1 MSKQKEV
8 TKEIFFDEVAKY
20 ISDPQSIAMINKA
33 YDFAQKAHE
42 GQLRKSGEPYF
53 IHVLNVA
60 YILATLTAGPQ
71 TICAGLLHDTME
83 DCGVTFE
90 EIETNF
96 DHDIATLV
104 EAVTKIGSL
113 KFKDEKEY
121 LAANHRK
128 IFIAMAKDVRVIIIK
143 LVDRLHNMRT
153 LMYQP
158 EEKQK
163 KISSETLQVY
173 APIAHRLGLAEIKNE
188 LEDLSFLYLDPQKY
202 HEIAHLLENKKSE
215 RQAIVNQ
222 MIVNLDHLLSD
233 KKIEYRIFG
242 RSKHIYSIYRKMV
255 TKNKRFDE
263 IFDLYAIRIITKNEL
278 NCYEILGY
286 IHNAY
291 KPINGRLKD
300 YIAMPKMNM
309 YQSLH
314 TTVLDGNGNIFEVQI
329 RTEEMDMVAEMGIA
343 AHWAYKEGK
352 YNSAAE
358 QKEIENKLGWFHDM
372 ISMMNESKLAHPT
385 EFMSQIKKDI
395 FEANVYVMTPKG
407 RIIEL
412 QNGSTPLDFAYRVHT
427 EVGHNAVGA
436 IVNGALVPLD
446 TVLKTGDVVQIKTS
460 KQSNG
465 PSEDW
470 LKIVKTTTARNKIRA
485 FLMKKENDMRSEM
498 ITKGEK
504 YYNDEIKRRNL
515 DEKLFLDKSKLET
528 IYSQLNINNYD
539 ELMYAIANKS
549 ISITQIIEKLQKNK
563 NTSMADNESLTKMIQ
578 EKQAKKD
585 KRNKVST
592 SGVIVEGI
600 SAMMVNLAGCCMPVY
615 GDEIVGYISK
625 GQGVKVHRKDCPN
638 IVNEKNRLIKVMWN
652 PQQQETQ
659 YDSWLRLDAQDYN
672 YLINDIVT
680 MLAQYK
686 VSLYGIKSESLPD
699 KVNTYV
705 EIKVKV
711 KDLEQLQ
718 TLMANLKKIEAVN
731 EVTRITK

>member
-1 MSKQKEV
+1 MSRQVTV
-8 TKEIFFDEVAKY
+8 TKELFFEEVSKY
-20 ISDPQSIAMINKA
+20 INDPNSIAMINRA
-33 YDFAQKAHE
+33 YDFAKLKHE

-53 IHVLNVA
+53 VHVLNVG

-83 DCGVTFE
+83 DCGISFE
-90 EIETNF
+90 EIEQLF
-96 DHDIATLV
+96 DHEIATLV

-121 LAANHRK
+121 QAANHRK

-158 EEKQK
+158 VEKQK

-188 LEDLSFLYLDPQKY
+188 LEDLSFMYIDPEKY

-222 MIVNLDHLLSD
+222 MILNIDRILSD

-242 RSKHIYSIYRKMV
+242 RSKHIYSIYRKMT

-263 IFDLYAIRIITKNEL
+263 IFDLYAIRIITKSEL

-314 TTVLDGNGNIFEVQI
+314 TTILDGNGNIFEVQI
-329 RTEEMDMVAEMGIA
+329 RTEEMDMVAEMGVA

-385 EFMSQIKKDI
+385 EFMSQIQREV
-395 FEANVYVMTPKG
+395 FEANVYVLTPKG

-427 EVGHNAVGA
+427 EVGHYAVGA

-446 TVLKTGDVVQIKTS
+446 TPLKTGDVVQIKTS
-460 KQSNG
+460 KQSTG

-470 LKIVKTTTARNKIRA
+470 LKIVKTTTAKNKIRA
-485 FLMKKENDMRSEM
+485 FLMKKENDSRAE
-498 ITKGEK
+498 IVAKG
-504 YYNDEIKRRNL
+504 
-515 DEKLFLDKSKLET
+515 EKLFLDEIKKRNLEDKGFTDKSKLEN
-528 IYSQLNINNYD
+528 IYSQLSVNNYD

-549 ISITQIIEKLQKNK
+549 ISVIQVIEKLQKNK
-563 NTSMADNESLTKMIQ
+563 VTTMQDNDFLTKMIQ
-578 EKQAKKD
+578 ERQAKQEK
-585 KRNKVST
+585 KGKKSA
-592 SGVIVEGI
+592 SGVIVQGI
-600 SAMMVNLAGCCMPVY
+600 SSMMVSLAGCCMPVY
-615 GDEIVGYISK
+615 GDDIVGYISK
-625 GQGVKVHRKDCPN
+625 GQGIKVHRNDCPN
-638 IVNEKNRLIKVMWN
+638 VTNEQHRLIEVKWDG
-652 PQQQETQ
+652 QQETQ
-659 YDSWLRLDAQDYN
+659 YESWIRVDAQDYN

-680 MLAQYK
+680 LLAQYK
-686 VSLYGIKSESLPD
+686 VSLSGIKSESLPD

-711 KDLEQLQ
+711 KDRAQLEV
-718 TLMANLKKIEAVN
+718 LMANLKKLNAVN
-731 EVTRITK
+731 DVRRITK

>member
-1 MSKQKEV
+1 MSKQVTV
-8 TKEIFFDEVAKY
+8 TKEIFFAEVSKY
-20 ISDPQSIAMINKA
+20 ITDPNSIAMINRA
-33 YDFAQKAHE
+33 YDFARIKHE

-53 IHVLNVA
+53 VHVLNVA

-83 DCGVTFE
+83 DCGVSFE
-90 EIETNF
+90 EIEQLF
-96 DHDIATLV
+96 DHEIASLV

-121 LAANHRK
+121 QAANHRK

-158 EEKQK
+158 VEKQK
-163 KISSETLQVY
+163 KIASETLQVY

-188 LEDLSFLYLDPQKY
+188 LEDLSFMYLDSEKY

-222 MIVNLDHLLSD
+222 MILNIDKMLSD
-233 KKIEYRIFG
+233 KRIEYRIFG

-255 TKNKRFDE
+255 TKNKRFEE
-263 IFDLYAIRIITKNEL
+263 IYDLYAIRIITKNEL

-314 TTVLDGNGNIFEVQI
+314 TTILDGNGNIFEVQI
-329 RTEEMDMVAEMGIA
+329 RTEEMNMVAEMGIA

-385 EFMSQIKKDI
+385 EFMSQIKKEV

-427 EVGHNAVGA
+427 EVGHYAVGA

-446 TVLKTGDVVQIKTS
+446 TPLKTGDVVQIKTS
-460 KQSNG
+460 KQSTG

-470 LKIVKTTTARNKIRA
+470 LKIVKTTTAKNKIRS
-485 FLMKKENDMRSEM
+485 FLMKKENDSRAET
-498 ITKGEK
+498 IAKGEK
-504 YYNDEIKRRNL
+504 IFLDELKKRNL
-515 DEKLFLDKSKLET
+515 EDKGYSDKSKLEN
-528 IYSQLNINNYD
+528 IYSQLSVNNYD

-549 ISITQIIEKLQKNK
+549 ITVVQVIEKLQKNK
-563 NTSMADNESLTKMIQ
+563 VTTLQDNDYLTKMIQ
-578 EKQAKKD
+578 DRQAKLDRKGR
-585 KRNKVST
+585 KSA
-592 SGVIVEGI
+592 SGVIVQDI
-600 SAMMVNLAGCCMPVY
+600 SSMMVSLAGCCMPVY
-615 GDEIVGYISK
+615 GDDIVGYISK
-625 GQGVKVHRKDCPN
+625 GQGIKVHRVDCPN
-638 IVNEKNRLIKVMWN
+638 IAGESSRLIKVQWDN
-652 PQQQETQ
+652 QQEFQ
-659 YDSWLRLDAQDYN
+659 YDSWIRVDAQDYN

-680 MLAQYK
+680 LLAQYK
-686 VSLYGIKSESLPD
+686 VNLSGIKSESLPD

-711 KDLEQLQ
+711 KDMQQLQ
-718 TLMANLKKIEAVN
+718 VLMSNLKKLNAVKD
-731 EVTRITK
+731 VRRITK

>member
-1 MSKQKEV
+1 MKRVEV
-8 TKEIFFDEVAKY
+8 TKDVFFKEVKKY
-20 ISDPQSIAMINKA
+20 ISDPVSLDMITRA
-33 YDFAQKAHE
+33 YNFAKEKHE
-42 GQLRKSGEPYF
+42 GQFRKSGEPYF
-53 IHVLNVA
+53 VHVLNVG

-71 TICAGLLHDTME
+71 TICAGLLHDTIE
-83 DCGVTFE
+83 DCGVPFE
-90 EIETNF
+90 EIESLF

-104 EAVTKIGSL
+104 DAVSKIGSL

-121 LAANHRK
+121 QAANHRK

-158 EEKQK
+158 VEKQK
-163 KISSETLQVY
+163 KISQETLQVY

-188 LEDLSFLYLDPQKY
+188 LEDLSFMYLENEKY
-202 HEIAHLLENKKSE
+202 LEIANLLEAKKSE
-215 RQAIVNQ
+215 REAIVEQ
-222 MIVNLDHLLSD
+222 MIINIDHMLAD

-242 RSKHIYSIYRKMV
+242 RSKHIYSIYHKME
-255 TKNKRFDE
+255 TKNKTFDE
-263 IFDLYAIRIITKNEL
+263 IYDLYAIRIITKTEL

-286 IHNAY
+286 IHNSY

-300 YIAMPKMNM
+300 YIAMPKSNM

-314 TTVLDGNGNIFEVQI
+314 TSVLDGNGNIFEVQI
-329 RTEEMDMVAEMGIA
+329 RTEEMNMIAEMGVA

-352 YNSAAE
+352 YNNATE
-358 QKEIENKLGWFHDM
+358 QKEIENKLGWYHDM

-385 EFMSQIKKDI
+385 EFMSQIKKEI

-427 EVGHNAVGA
+427 EVGNNAVGA
-436 IVNGALVPLD
+436 IVNGVLVPLN

-485 FLMKKENDMRSEM
+485 FLLKRENDNKSEQ
-498 ITKGEK
+498 IEKGEK
-504 YYNDEIKRRNL
+504 IYQEEIKKRGL
-515 DEKLFLDKSKLET
+515 DEKYYFDKSRLEN
-528 IYSQLNINNYD
+528 IYSQLSLNSYD
-539 ELMYAIANKS
+539 ELMYALANKS
-549 ISITQIIEKLQKNK
+549 VTIVQIIEKLQKNK
-563 NTSMADNESLTKMIQ
+563 ITSMADNDSLTKMFQ
-578 EKQAKKD
+578 QRTAKKA
-585 KRNKVST
+585 NKKTYTNCQVE
-592 SGVIVEGI
+592 VEGLSNI
-600 SAMMVNLAGCCMPVY
+600 MVNIAGCCMPIY
-615 GDEIVGYISK
+615 GDDIVGYITK
-625 GQGVKVHRKDCPN
+625 GQGVKVHRSDCPN
-638 IVNEKNRLIKVMWN
+638 IANETSRLINVKWLESKV
-652 PQQQETQ
+652 ESQ
-659 YDSWLRLDAQDYN
+659 YECWLRVDATDYP

-686 VSLYGIKSESLPD
+686 VSLSAIKSESLPD
-699 KVNTYV
+699 KVNAFV

-718 TLMANLKKIEAVN
+718 ILITNLKKINAVN
-731 EVTRITK
+731 DVKRIIK

>member
-8 TKEIFFDEVAKY
+8 TKEVFFNEVSKY
-20 ISDPQSIAMINKA
+20 ITDPNSIAMINKA
-33 YDFAQKAHE
+33 YEFAQNAHK

-53 IHVLNVA
+53 VHVLNVG

-90 EIETNF
+90 EIESSF
-96 DHDIATLV
+96 DHDIASLV

-163 KISSETLQVY
+163 KIASETLQVY

-188 LEDLSFLYLDPQKY
+188 LEDLSFLYLDPEKY

-242 RSKHIYSIYRKMV
+242 RSKHIYSIYRKMI
-255 TKNKRFDE
+255 TKNKRFEE
-263 IFDLYAIRIITKNEL
+263 IYDLYAIRIITKNEL

-314 TTVLDGNGNIFEVQI
+314 TTILDGNGNIFEIQI

-352 YNSAAE
+352 YNSVAE

-385 EFMSQIKKDI
+385 EFMSQINKEI

-485 FLMKKENDMRSEM
+485 FLMKKENDTKAEL
-498 ITKGEK
+498 IAKGEK
-504 YYNDEIKRRNL
+504 LYNEEIKKRNL
-515 DEKLFLDKSKLET
+515 DEKIYLDKSKLEN

-539 ELMYAIANKS
+539 EMMYAIANKS
-549 ISITQIIEKLQKNK
+549 ISIAQVIEKLQKNK
-563 NTSMADNESLTKMIQ
+563 TSTMTDNESLTKIIQ
-578 EKQAKKD
+578 EKQAKNEK
-585 KRNKVST
+585 KSKIT
-592 SGVIVEGI
+592 KSGVIVEGV
-600 SAMMVNLAGCCMPVY
+600 SSMMVNLAGCCMPIY
-615 GDEIVGYISK
+615 GDDIVGYISK
-625 GQGVKVHRKDCPN
+625 GQGVKVHRVDCPN
-638 IVNEKNRLIKVMWN
+638 ISNEKNRLIKVSWN
-652 PQQQETQ
+652 PQQQETE
-659 YDSWLRLDAQDYN
+659 YDCWLRLDATDYN

-686 VSLYGIKSESLPD
+686 VSLCGIKSESLPD

-711 KDLEQLQ
+711 KNIEQLQ
-718 TLMANLKKIEAVN
+718 ILMANLKKIDAVN
-731 EVTRITK
+731 DVTRIIK

>member
-1 MSKQKEV
+1 MSRQVTV
-8 TKEIFFDEVAKY
+8 TKELFFEEVSKY
-20 ISDPQSIAMINKA
+20 ITDPNSIAMINRA
-33 YDFAQKAHE
+33 YDFAKIKHE

-53 IHVLNVA
+53 VHVLNVG

-83 DCGVTFE
+83 DCGVSFE
-90 EIETNF
+90 EIEQLF
-96 DHDIATLV
+96 DHEIATLV

-121 LAANHRK
+121 QAANHRK

-188 LEDLSFLYLDPQKY
+188 LEDLSFMYIDPEKY

-222 MIVNLDHLLSD
+222 MILNIDKMLSD

-242 RSKHIYSIYRKMV
+242 RSKHIYSIYRKMT
-255 TKNKRFDE
+255 TKNKRFEE
-263 IFDLYAIRIITKNEL
+263 IYDLYAIRIITKSEL

-314 TTVLDGNGNIFEVQI
+314 TTILDGNGNIFEVQI
-329 RTEEMDMVAEMGIA
+329 RTEEMDMVAEMGVA

-385 EFMSQIKKDI
+385 EFMSQIQREV

-427 EVGHNAVGA
+427 EVGHYAVGA

-446 TVLKTGDVVQIKTS
+446 TPLKTGDVVQIKTS
-460 KQSNG
+460 KQSTG

-470 LKIVKTTTARNKIRA
+470 LKIVKTTTAKNKIRA
-485 FLMKKENDMRSEM
+485 FLTKKENDSRAE
-498 ITKGEK
+498 IVAKGEK
-504 YYNDEIKRRNL
+504 LYLDEIKKRNL
-515 DEKLFLDKSKLET
+515 EDKGFTDKSKLEN
-528 IYSQLNINNYD
+528 IYSQLNVNNYD

-549 ISITQIIEKLQKNK
+549 ISVIQVIEKLQKNK
-563 NTSMADNESLTKMIQ
+563 FTTMQDNDFLTKMIQ
-578 EKQAKKD
+578 DRQAKQEK
-585 KRNKVST
+585 KGKKSA
-592 SGVIVEGI
+592 SGVIVQGI
-600 SAMMVNLAGCCMPVY
+600 SSMMVSLAGCCMPVY
-615 GDEIVGYISK
+615 GDDIVGYISK
-625 GQGVKVHRKDCPN
+625 GQGIKVHRTDCPN
-638 IVNEKNRLIKVMWN
+638 VTNEQHRLIEVKWDE
-652 PQQQETQ
+652 QQETQ
-659 YDSWLRLDAQDYN
+659 YESWIRVDAQDYN

-680 MLAQYK
+680 LLAQYK
-686 VSLYGIKSESLPD
+686 VSLSGIKSESLPD

-711 KDLEQLQ
+711 KDRDQLEV
-718 TLMANLKKIEAVN
+718 LMANLKKLNAVN
-731 EVTRITK
+731 DVRRITK

>member
-1 MSKQKEV
+1 MSRQVTV
-8 TKEIFFDEVAKY
+8 TKELFFEEVSKY
-20 ISDPQSIAMINKA
+20 ITDPNSIAMINRA
-33 YDFAQKAHE
+33 YDFAKIKHE

-53 IHVLNVA
+53 VHVLNVG

-83 DCGVTFE
+83 DCGVSFE
-90 EIETNF
+90 EIEQLF
-96 DHDIATLV
+96 DHEIATLV

-121 LAANHRK
+121 QAANHRK

-173 APIAHRLGLAEIKNE
+173 ATIAHSLGLAEIKNE
-188 LEDLSFLYLDPQKY
+188 LEDLSFMYIDPEKY

-222 MIVNLDHLLSD
+222 MILNIDKMLSD

-242 RSKHIYSIYRKMV
+242 RSKHIYSIYRKMT
-255 TKNKRFDE
+255 TKNKRFEE
-263 IFDLYAIRIITKNEL
+263 IYDLYAIRIITKSEL

-314 TTVLDGNGNIFEVQI
+314 TTILDGNGNIFEVQI
-329 RTEEMDMVAEMGIA
+329 RTEEMDMVAEMGVA

-385 EFMSQIKKDI
+385 EFMSQIQREV

-427 EVGHNAVGA
+427 EVGHYAVGA

-446 TVLKTGDVVQIKTS
+446 TPLKTGDVVQIKTS
-460 KQSNG
+460 KQSTG

-470 LKIVKTTTARNKIRA
+470 LKIVKTTTAKNKIRA
-485 FLMKKENDMRSEM
+485 FLTKKENDSRAE
-498 ITKGEK
+498 IVAKGEK
-504 YYNDEIKRRNL
+504 LYLDEIKKRNL
-515 DEKLFLDKSKLET
+515 EDKGFTDKSKLEN
-528 IYSQLNINNYD
+528 IYSQLSVNNYD

-549 ISITQIIEKLQKNK
+549 ISVIQVIEKLQKNK
-563 NTSMADNESLTKMIQ
+563 FTTMQDNDFLTKMIQ
-578 EKQAKKD
+578 DRQAKQEK
-585 KRNKVST
+585 KGKKSA
-592 SGVIVEGI
+592 SGVIVQGI
-600 SAMMVNLAGCCMPVY
+600 SSMMVSLAGCCMPVY
-615 GDEIVGYISK
+615 GDDIVGYISK
-625 GQGVKVHRKDCPN
+625 GQGIKVHRTDCPN
-638 IVNEKNRLIKVMWN
+638 VTNEQHRLIEVKWDE
-652 PQQQETQ
+652 QQETQ
-659 YDSWLRLDAQDYN
+659 YESWIRVDAQDYN

-680 MLAQYK
+680 LLAQYK
-686 VSLYGIKSESLPD
+686 VSLSGIKSESLPD

-711 KDLEQLQ
+711 KDRDQLEV
-718 TLMANLKKIEAVN
+718 LMANLKKLNAVN
-731 EVTRITK
+731 DVRRITK

>member
-1 MSKQKEV
+1 MKRVEV
-8 TKEIFFDEVAKY
+8 TKDVFFNEVKKY
-20 ISDPQSIAMINKA
+20 ISDPVSLDMITRA
-33 YDFAQKAHE
+33 YNFAQEKHE
-42 GQLRKSGEPYF
+42 GQFRKSGEPYF
-53 IHVLNVA
+53 VHVLNVG

-71 TICAGLLHDTME
+71 TICAGLLHDTIE
-83 DCGVTFE
+83 DCGVPFE
-90 EIETNF
+90 EIESLF

-104 EAVTKIGSL
+104 DAVSKIGSL

-121 LAANHRK
+121 QAANHRK

-158 EEKQK
+158 VEKQK
-163 KISSETLQVY
+163 KISQETLQVY

-188 LEDLSFLYLDPQKY
+188 LEDLSFMYLENEKY
-202 HEIAHLLENKKSE
+202 HEIANLLEAKKSE
-215 RQAIVNQ
+215 REAIVEQ
-222 MIVNLDHLLSD
+222 MIINIDHMLAD

-242 RSKHIYSIYRKMV
+242 RSKHIYSTYHKMESKDQ
-255 TKNKRFDE
+255 TSDE
-263 IFDLYAIRIITKNEL
+263 IYDLYAIRIITKTEL

-286 IHNAY
+286 IHNSY

-300 YIAMPKMNM
+300 YIAMPKSNM

-314 TTVLDGNGNIFEVQI
+314 TSVLDGNGNIFEVQI
-329 RTEEMDMVAEMGIA
+329 RTEEMNMIAEMGVA

-352 YNSAAE
+352 YNNATE
-358 QKEIENKLGWFHDM
+358 QKEIENKLGWYHDM

-385 EFMSQIKKDI
+385 EFMSQIKKEI

-427 EVGHNAVGA
+427 EVGNNAVGA
-436 IVNGALVPLD
+436 IVNGVLVPLN

-485 FLMKKENDMRSEM
+485 FLLKRENDNKSEQ
-498 ITKGEK
+498 IEKGEK
-504 YYNDEIKRRNL
+504 IYQEEIKKRGR
-515 DEKLFLDKSKLET
+515 DEKYYFDKSRLEN
-528 IYSQLNINNYD
+528 IYSQLSLNSYD
-539 ELMYAIANKS
+539 ELMYALANKS
-549 ISITQIIEKLQKNK
+549 VTIIQIIEKLQKNK
-563 NTSMADNESLTKMIQ
+563 ITSMADNDSLTKMFQ
-578 EKQAKKD
+578 QRNAKKT
-585 KRNKVST
+585 NKKTYTNCQVE
-592 SGVIVEGI
+592 VEGLSNI
-600 SAMMVNLAGCCMPVY
+600 MVNIAGCCMPIY
-615 GDEIVGYISK
+615 GDDIVGYMTK
-625 GQGVKVHRKDCPN
+625 GQGVKVHRRDCPN
-638 IVNEKNRLIKVMWN
+638 IANETSRLINVKWLESKV
-652 PQQQETQ
+652 ESQ
-659 YDSWLRLDAQDYN
+659 YECWLRVDATDYP

-686 VSLYGIKSESLPD
+686 VSLSAIKSESLPD
-699 KVNTYV
+699 KVNAFV

-718 TLMANLKKIEAVN
+718 ILITNLKKINAVN
-731 EVTRITK
+731 DVKRIIK

>member
-1 MSKQKEV
+1 MSKQVTV
-8 TKEIFFDEVAKY
+8 TKEIFFAEVSKY
-20 ISDPQSIAMINKA
+20 ITDPNSIAMINRA
-33 YDFAQKAHE
+33 YDFARIKHE

-53 IHVLNVA
+53 VHVLNVA

-83 DCGVTFE
+83 DCGVSFE
-90 EIETNF
+90 EIEQLF
-96 DHDIATLV
+96 DYEIASLV

-121 LAANHRK
+121 QAANHRK

-158 EEKQK
+158 VEKQK
-163 KISSETLQVY
+163 KIASETLQVY

-188 LEDLSFLYLDPQKY
+188 LEDLSFMYLDSEKY

-222 MIVNLDHLLSD
+222 MILNIDKMLSD
-233 KKIEYRIFG
+233 KRIEYRIFG

-255 TKNKRFDE
+255 TKNKRFEE
-263 IFDLYAIRIITKNEL
+263 IYDLYAIRIITKNEL

-314 TTVLDGNGNIFEVQI
+314 TTILDGNGNIFEVQI
-329 RTEEMDMVAEMGIA
+329 RTEEMNMVAEMGIA

-385 EFMSQIKKDI
+385 EFMSQIKKEV

-427 EVGHNAVGA
+427 EVGHYAVGA

-446 TVLKTGDVVQIKTS
+446 TPLKTGDVVQIKTS
-460 KQSNG
+460 KQSTG

-470 LKIVKTTTARNKIRA
+470 LKIVKTTTAKNKIRS
-485 FLMKKENDMRSEM
+485 FLMKKENDSRAET
-498 ITKGEK
+498 IAKGEK
-504 YYNDEIKRRNL
+504 IFLDELKKRNL
-515 DEKLFLDKSKLET
+515 EDKGYSDKSKLEN
-528 IYSQLNINNYD
+528 IYSQLSVNNYD

-549 ISITQIIEKLQKNK
+549 ITVVQVIEKLQKNK
-563 NTSMADNESLTKMIQ
+563 VTTLQDNDYLTKMIQ
-578 EKQAKKD
+578 DRQAKLDRKGR
-585 KRNKVST
+585 KSA
-592 SGVIVEGI
+592 SGVIVQDI
-600 SAMMVNLAGCCMPVY
+600 SSMMVSLAGCCMPVY
-615 GDEIVGYISK
+615 GDDIVGYISK
-625 GQGVKVHRKDCPN
+625 GQGIKVHRVDCPN
-638 IVNEKNRLIKVMWN
+638 IAGESSRLIKVQWDN
-652 PQQQETQ
+652 QQEFQ
-659 YDSWLRLDAQDYN
+659 YDSWIKVDAQDYN

-680 MLAQYK
+680 LLAQYK
-686 VSLYGIKSESLPD
+686 VNLSGIKSESLPD

-711 KDLEQLQ
+711 KDREQLQ
-718 TLMANLKKIEAVN
+718 VLMSNLKKLNAVKD
-731 EVTRITK
+731 VRRITK

>member
-1 MSKQKEV
+1 MKRVEV
-8 TKEIFFDEVAKY
+8 TKDVFFKEVKKY
-20 ISDPQSIAMINKA
+20 ISDPVSLDMITRA
-33 YDFAQKAHE
+33 YNFAKEKHE
-42 GQLRKSGEPYF
+42 GQFRKSGEPYF
-53 IHVLNVA
+53 VHVLNVV

-71 TICAGLLHDTME
+71 TICAGLLHDTIE
-83 DCGVTFE
+83 DCGVPFE
-90 EIETNF
+90 EIESLF

-104 EAVTKIGSL
+104 DAVSKIGSL

-121 LAANHRK
+121 QAANHRK

-158 EEKQK
+158 VEKQK
-163 KISSETLQVY
+163 KISQETLQVY

-188 LEDLSFLYLDPQKY
+188 LEDLSFMYLENEKY
-202 HEIAHLLENKKSE
+202 HEIANLLEAKKSE
-215 RQAIVNQ
+215 REAIVEQ
-222 MIVNLDHLLSD
+222 MIINIDHMLAD

-242 RSKHIYSIYRKMV
+242 RSKHIYSIYHKME
-255 TKNKRFDE
+255 TKNKTFDE
-263 IFDLYAIRIITKNEL
+263 IYDLYAIRIITKTEL

-286 IHNAY
+286 IHNSY

-300 YIAMPKMNM
+300 YIAMPKSNM

-314 TTVLDGNGNIFEVQI
+314 TSVLDGNGNIFEVQI
-329 RTEEMDMVAEMGIA
+329 RTEEMNMIAEMGVA

-352 YNSAAE
+352 YNNATE
-358 QKEIENKLGWFHDM
+358 QKEIENKLGWYHDM

-385 EFMSQIKKDI
+385 EFMSQIKKEI

-427 EVGHNAVGA
+427 EVGNNAVGA
-436 IVNGALVPLD
+436 IVNGVLVPLN

-485 FLMKKENDMRSEM
+485 FLLKRENDNKSEQ
-498 ITKGEK
+498 IEKGEK
-504 YYNDEIKRRNL
+504 IYQEEIKKRGL
-515 DEKLFLDKSKLET
+515 DEKYYFDKSRLEN
-528 IYSQLNINNYD
+528 IYSQLSLNSYD
-539 ELMYAIANKS
+539 ELMYALANKS
-549 ISITQIIEKLQKNK
+549 VTIVQIIEKLQKNK
-563 NTSMADNESLTKMIQ
+563 ITSMADNDSLTKMFQ
-578 EKQAKKD
+578 QRTAKKA
-585 KRNKVST
+585 NKKTYTNCQVE
-592 SGVIVEGI
+592 VEGLSNI
-600 SAMMVNLAGCCMPVY
+600 MVNIAGCCMPIY
-615 GDEIVGYISK
+615 GDDIVGYITK
-625 GQGVKVHRKDCPN
+625 GQGVKVHRSDCPN
-638 IVNEKNRLIKVMWN
+638 IANETSRLINVKWLESKV
-652 PQQQETQ
+652 ESQ
-659 YDSWLRLDAQDYN
+659 YECWLRVDATDYP

-686 VSLYGIKSESLPD
+686 VSLSAIKSESLPD
-699 KVNTYV
+699 KVNAFV

-718 TLMANLKKIEAVN
+718 ILITNLKKINAVN
-731 EVTRITK
+731 DVKRIIK

>member
-8 TKEIFFDEVAKY
+8 TKEMFFNEVAKY

-242 RSKHIYSIYRKMV
+242 RSKHIYSIYRKMI

-498 ITKGEK
+498 IAKGEK
-504 YYNDEIKRRNL
+504 YYSDEVKRRNL

-528 IYSQLNINNYD
+528 IYGQLNINNYD
-539 ELMYAIANKS
+539 ELMYAVANKS
-549 ISITQIIEKLQKNK
+549 ISIAQIVEKLQKNK

-585 KRNKVST
+585 KRSKVST

-600 SAMMVNLAGCCMPVY
+600 SSMMVNLAGCCMPVY

-638 IVNEKNRLIKVMWN
+638 IINEKNRLIKVMWN

-699 KVNTYV
+699 KVNTFV

>member
-1 MSKQKEV
+1 MSRQVTV
-8 TKEIFFDEVAKY
+8 TKELFFEEVSKY
-20 ISDPQSIAMINKA
+20 ITDPNSIAMINRA
-33 YDFAQKAHE
+33 YDFAKIKHE

-53 IHVLNVA
+53 VHVLNVG

-83 DCGVTFE
+83 DCGVSFE
-90 EIETNF
+90 EIEQLF
-96 DHDIATLV
+96 DHEIATLV

-121 LAANHRK
+121 QAANHRK

-188 LEDLSFLYLDPQKY
+188 LEDLSFMYIDPEKY

-222 MIVNLDHLLSD
+222 MILNIDKMLSD

-242 RSKHIYSIYRKMV
+242 RSKHIYSIYRKMT
-255 TKNKRFDE
+255 TKNKRFEE
-263 IFDLYAIRIITKNEL
+263 IYDLYAIRIITKSEL

-314 TTVLDGNGNIFEVQI
+314 TTILDGNGNIFEVQI
-329 RTEEMDMVAEMGIA
+329 RTEEMDMVAEMGVA

-385 EFMSQIKKDI
+385 EFMSQIQREV

-427 EVGHNAVGA
+427 EVGHYAVGA

-446 TVLKTGDVVQIKTS
+446 TPLKTGDVVQIKTS
-460 KQSNG
+460 KQSTG

-470 LKIVKTTTARNKIRA
+470 LKIVKTTTAKNKIRA
-485 FLMKKENDMRSEM
+485 FLTKKENDSRTE
-498 ITKGEK
+498 IVAKGEK
-504 YYNDEIKRRNL
+504 LYLDEIKKRNL
-515 DEKLFLDKSKLET
+515 EDKGFTDKSKLEN
-528 IYSQLNINNYD
+528 IYSQLNVNNYD

-549 ISITQIIEKLQKNK
+549 ISVIQVIEKLQKNK
-563 NTSMADNESLTKMIQ
+563 FTTMQDNDFLTKMIQ
-578 EKQAKKD
+578 DRQAKQEK
-585 KRNKVST
+585 KGKKSA
-592 SGVIVEGI
+592 SGVIVQGI
-600 SAMMVNLAGCCMPVY
+600 SSMMVSLAGCCMPVY
-615 GDEIVGYISK
+615 GDDIVGYISK
-625 GQGVKVHRKDCPN
+625 GQGIKVHRTDCPN
-638 IVNEKNRLIKVMWN
+638 VTNEQHRLIEVKWDE
-652 PQQQETQ
+652 QQETQ
-659 YDSWLRLDAQDYN
+659 YESWIRVDAQDYN

-680 MLAQYK
+680 LLAQYK
-686 VSLYGIKSESLPD
+686 VSLSGIKSESLPD

-711 KDLEQLQ
+711 KDRDQLEV
-718 TLMANLKKIEAVN
+718 LMANLKKLNAVN
-731 EVTRITK
+731 DVRRITK

>member
-1 MSKQKEV
+1 MSRQVTV
-8 TKEIFFDEVAKY
+8 TKELFFEEVSKY
-20 ISDPQSIAMINKA
+20 ITDPNSIAMINRA
-33 YDFAQKAHE
+33 YDFAKIKHE

-53 IHVLNVA
+53 VHVLNVG

-83 DCGVTFE
+83 DCGVSFE
-90 EIETNF
+90 EIEQLF
-96 DHDIATLV
+96 DHEIATLV

-121 LAANHRK
+121 QAANHRK

-188 LEDLSFLYLDPQKY
+188 LEDLSFMYIDPEKY

-222 MIVNLDHLLSD
+222 MILNIDKMLSD

-242 RSKHIYSIYRKMV
+242 RSKHIYSIYRKMT
-255 TKNKRFDE
+255 TKNKRFEE
-263 IFDLYAIRIITKNEL
+263 IYDLYAIRIITKSEL

-314 TTVLDGNGNIFEVQI
+314 TTILDGNGNIFEVQI
-329 RTEEMDMVAEMGIA
+329 RTEEMDMVAEMGVA

-385 EFMSQIKKDI
+385 EFMSQIQREV

-427 EVGHNAVGA
+427 EVGHYAVGA

-446 TVLKTGDVVQIKTS
+446 TPLKTGDVVQIKTS
-460 KQSNG
+460 KQSTG

-470 LKIVKTTTARNKIRA
+470 LKIVKTTTAKNKIRA
-485 FLMKKENDMRSEM
+485 FLTKKENDSRAE
-498 ITKGEK
+498 IVAKGEK
-504 YYNDEIKRRNL
+504 LYLDEIKKRNL
-515 DEKLFLDKSKLET
+515 EDKGFTDKSKLEN
-528 IYSQLNINNYD
+528 IYSQLSVNNYD

-549 ISITQIIEKLQKNK
+549 ISVIQVIEKLQKNK
-563 NTSMADNESLTKMIQ
+563 FTTMQDNDFLTKMIQ
-578 EKQAKKD
+578 DRQAKQEK
-585 KRNKVST
+585 KGKKSA
-592 SGVIVEGI
+592 SGVIVQGI
-600 SAMMVNLAGCCMPVY
+600 SSMMVSLAGCCMPVY
-615 GDEIVGYISK
+615 GDDIVGYISK
-625 GQGVKVHRKDCPN
+625 GQGIKVHRTDCPN
-638 IVNEKNRLIKVMWN
+638 VTNEQHRLIEVKWDE
-652 PQQQETQ
+652 QQETQ
-659 YDSWLRLDAQDYN
+659 YESWIRVDAQDYN

-680 MLAQYK
+680 LLAQYK
-686 VSLYGIKSESLPD
+686 VSLSGIKSESLPD

-711 KDLEQLQ
+711 KDRDQLEV
-718 TLMANLKKIEAVN
+718 LMANLKKLNAVN
-731 EVTRITK
+731 DVRRITK

>member
-1 MSKQKEV
+1 MKRVEV
-8 TKEIFFDEVAKY
+8 TKDVFFKEVKKY
-20 ISDPQSIAMINKA
+20 ISDPVSLDMITRA
-33 YDFAQKAHE
+33 YNFAQEKHE
-42 GQLRKSGEPYF
+42 GQFRKSGEPYF
-53 IHVLNVA
+53 VHVLNVG

-71 TICAGLLHDTME
+71 TICAGLLHDTIE
-83 DCGVTFE
+83 DCGVPFE
-90 EIETNF
+90 EIESLF

-104 EAVTKIGSL
+104 DAVSKIGSL

-121 LAANHRK
+121 QAANHRK

-158 EEKQK
+158 VEKQK
-163 KISSETLQVY
+163 KISQETLQVY

-188 LEDLSFLYLDPQKY
+188 LEDLSFMYLENEKY
-202 HEIAHLLENKKSE
+202 HEIANLLEAKKSE
-215 RQAIVNQ
+215 REAIVEQ
-222 MIVNLDHLLSD
+222 MIINIDHMLAD

-242 RSKHIYSIYRKMV
+242 RSKHIYSIYHKME
-255 TKNKRFDE
+255 TKNKTFDE
-263 IFDLYAIRIITKNEL
+263 IYDLYAIRIITKTEL

-286 IHNAY
+286 IHNSY

-300 YIAMPKMNM
+300 YIAMPKSNM

-314 TTVLDGNGNIFEVQI
+314 TSVLDGNGNIFEVQI
-329 RTEEMDMVAEMGIA
+329 RTEEMNMIAEMGVA

-352 YNSAAE
+352 YNNATE
-358 QKEIENKLGWFHDM
+358 QKEIENKLGWYHDM

-385 EFMSQIKKDI
+385 EFMSQIKKEI

-427 EVGHNAVGA
+427 EVGNNAVGA
-436 IVNGALVPLD
+436 IVNGVLVPLN

-485 FLMKKENDMRSEM
+485 FLLKRENDNKSEQ
-498 ITKGEK
+498 IEKGEK
-504 YYNDEIKRRNL
+504 IYQEEIKKRGL
-515 DEKLFLDKSKLET
+515 DEKYYFDKSRLENM
-528 IYSQLNINNYD
+528 YSQLSLNSYD
-539 ELMYAIANKS
+539 ELMYALANKS
-549 ISITQIIEKLQKNK
+549 VTIVQIIEKLQKNK
-563 NTSMADNESLTKMIQ
+563 ITSMADNDSLTKMFQ
-578 EKQAKKD
+578 QRTAKKA
-585 KRNKVST
+585 NKKTYTNCQVE
-592 SGVIVEGI
+592 VEGLSNI
-600 SAMMVNLAGCCMPVY
+600 MVNIAGCCMPIY
-615 GDEIVGYISK
+615 GDDIVGYITK

-638 IVNEKNRLIKVMWN
+638 IANETSRLINVKWLESKV
-652 PQQQETQ
+652 ESQ
-659 YDSWLRLDAQDYN
+659 YECWLRVDATDYP

-686 VSLYGIKSESLPD
+686 VSLSAIKSESLPD
-699 KVNTYV
+699 KVNAFV

-718 TLMANLKKIEAVN
+718 ILITNLKKINAVN
-731 EVTRITK
+731 DVKRIIK

>member
-1 MSKQKEV
+1 MKRVEV
-8 TKEIFFDEVAKY
+8 TKDVFFNEVKKY
-20 ISDPQSIAMINKA
+20 ISDPVSLDMITRA
-33 YDFAQKAHE
+33 YNFAQEKHE
-42 GQLRKSGEPYF
+42 GQFRKSGEPYF
-53 IHVLNVA
+53 VHVLNVG

-71 TICAGLLHDTME
+71 TICAGLLHDTIE
-83 DCGVTFE
+83 DCGVPFE
-90 EIETNF
+90 EIESLF

-104 EAVTKIGSL
+104 DAVSKIGSL

-121 LAANHRK
+121 QAANHRK

-158 EEKQK
+158 VEKQK
-163 KISSETLQVY
+163 KISQETLQVY

-188 LEDLSFLYLDPQKY
+188 LEDLSFMYLENEKY
-202 HEIAHLLENKKSE
+202 HEIANLLEAKKSE
-215 RQAIVNQ
+215 REAIVEQ
-222 MIVNLDHLLSD
+222 MIINIDHMLAD

-242 RSKHIYSIYRKMV
+242 RSKHIYSIYHKME
-255 TKNKRFDE
+255 TKNKTFDE
-263 IFDLYAIRIITKNEL
+263 IYDLYAIRIITKTEL

-286 IHNAY
+286 IHNSY

-300 YIAMPKMNM
+300 YIAMPKSNM

-314 TTVLDGNGNIFEVQI
+314 TSVLDGNGNIFEVQI
-329 RTEEMDMVAEMGIA
+329 RTEEMNMIAEMGVA

-352 YNSAAE
+352 YNNATE
-358 QKEIENKLGWFHDM
+358 QKEIENKLGWYHDM

-385 EFMSQIKKDI
+385 EFMSQIKKEI

-427 EVGHNAVGA
+427 EVGNNAVGA
-436 IVNGALVPLD
+436 IVNGVLVPLN

-485 FLMKKENDMRSEM
+485 FLLKRENDNKSEQ
-498 ITKGEK
+498 IEKGEK
-504 YYNDEIKRRNL
+504 IYQEEIKKRGL
-515 DEKLFLDKSKLET
+515 DEKYYFDKSRLEN
-528 IYSQLNINNYD
+528 IYSQLSLNSYD
-539 ELMYAIANKS
+539 ELMYALANKS
-549 ISITQIIEKLQKNK
+549 VTIVQIIEKLQKNK
-563 NTSMADNESLTKMIQ
+563 ITSMADNDSLTKMFQ
-578 EKQAKKD
+578 QRTAKKA
-585 KRNKVST
+585 NKKTYTNCQVE
-592 SGVIVEGI
+592 VEGLSNI
-600 SAMMVNLAGCCMPVY
+600 MVNIAGCCMPIY
-615 GDEIVGYISK
+615 GDDIVGYITK
-625 GQGVKVHRKDCPN
+625 GQGVKVHRRDCPN
-638 IVNEKNRLIKVMWN
+638 IANETSRLINVKWLESKV
-652 PQQQETQ
+652 ESQ
-659 YDSWLRLDAQDYN
+659 YECWLRVDATDYP

-686 VSLYGIKSESLPD
+686 VSLSAIKSESLPD
-699 KVNTYV
+699 KVNAFV

-718 TLMANLKKIEAVN
+718 ILITNLKKINAVN
-731 EVTRITK
+731 DVKRIIK

>member
-1 MSKQKEV
+1 MSRQVTV
-8 TKEIFFDEVAKY
+8 TKELFFEEVSKY
-20 ISDPQSIAMINKA
+20 INDPNSIAMINRA
-33 YDFAQKAHE
+33 YDFAKMKHE

-53 IHVLNVA
+53 VHVLNVG

-83 DCGVTFE
+83 DCGISFE
-90 EIETNF
+90 EIEQLF
-96 DHDIATLV
+96 DHEIATLV

-121 LAANHRK
+121 QAANHRK

-158 EEKQK
+158 VEKQK

-188 LEDLSFLYLDPQKY
+188 LEDLSFMYIDPEKY

-222 MIVNLDHLLSD
+222 MILNIDRILSD

-242 RSKHIYSIYRKMV
+242 RSKHIYSIYRKMT

-263 IFDLYAIRIITKNEL
+263 IFDLYAIRIITKSEL

-314 TTVLDGNGNIFEVQI
+314 TTILDGNGNIFEVQI
-329 RTEEMDMVAEMGIA
+329 RTEEMDMVAEMGVA

-385 EFMSQIKKDI
+385 EFMSQIQREV
-395 FEANVYVMTPKG
+395 FEANVYVLTPKG

-427 EVGHNAVGA
+427 EVGHYAVGA

-446 TVLKTGDVVQIKTS
+446 TPLKTGDVVQIKTS
-460 KQSNG
+460 KQSTG

-470 LKIVKTTTARNKIRA
+470 LKIVKTTTAKNKIRA
-485 FLMKKENDMRSEM
+485 FLMKKENDSRAE
-498 ITKGEK
+498 IVAKG
-504 YYNDEIKRRNL
+504 
-515 DEKLFLDKSKLET
+515 EKLFLDEIKKRNLEDKGFTDKSKLEN
-528 IYSQLNINNYD
+528 IYSQLSVNNYD

-549 ISITQIIEKLQKNK
+549 ISVIQVIEKLQKNK
-563 NTSMADNESLTKMIQ
+563 VTTMQDNDFLTKMIQ
-578 EKQAKKD
+578 ERQAKQEK
-585 KRNKVST
+585 KGKKSA
-592 SGVIVEGI
+592 SGVIVQGI
-600 SAMMVNLAGCCMPVY
+600 SSMMVSLAGCCMPVY
-615 GDEIVGYISK
+615 GDDIVGYISK
-625 GQGVKVHRKDCPN
+625 GQGIKVHRNDCPN
-638 IVNEKNRLIKVMWN
+638 VTNEQHRLIEVKWDG
-652 PQQQETQ
+652 QQETQ
-659 YDSWLRLDAQDYN
+659 YESWIRVDAQDYN

-680 MLAQYK
+680 LLAQYK
-686 VSLYGIKSESLPD
+686 VSLSGIKSESLPD

-711 KDLEQLQ
+711 KDRAQLEV
-718 TLMANLKKIEAVN
+718 LMANLKKLNAVN
-731 EVTRITK
+731 DVRRITK

>member
-1 MSKQKEV
+1 MSRQVTV
-8 TKEIFFDEVAKY
+8 TKELFFEEVSKY
-20 ISDPQSIAMINKA
+20 INDPNSIAMINRA
-33 YDFAQKAHE
+33 YDFAKMKHE

-53 IHVLNVA
+53 VHVLNVG

-83 DCGVTFE
+83 DCGISFE
-90 EIETNF
+90 EIEQLF
-96 DHDIATLV
+96 DHEIATLV

-121 LAANHRK
+121 QAANHRK

-158 EEKQK
+158 VEKQK

-188 LEDLSFLYLDPQKY
+188 LEDLSFMYIDPEKY

-222 MIVNLDHLLSD
+222 MILNIDRILSD

-242 RSKHIYSIYRKMV
+242 RSKHIYSIYRKMT

-263 IFDLYAIRIITKNEL
+263 IFDLYAIRIITKSEL

-314 TTVLDGNGNIFEVQI
+314 TTILDGNGNIFEVQI
-329 RTEEMDMVAEMGIA
+329 RTEEMDMVAEMGVA

-385 EFMSQIKKDI
+385 EFMSQIQREV
-395 FEANVYVMTPKG
+395 FEANVYVLTPKG

-427 EVGHNAVGA
+427 EVGHYAVGA

-446 TVLKTGDVVQIKTS
+446 TPLKTGDVVQIKTS
-460 KQSNG
+460 KQSTG

-470 LKIVKTTTARNKIRA
+470 LKIVKTTTAKNKIRA
-485 FLMKKENDMRSEM
+485 FLMKKENDSRAE
-498 ITKGEK
+498 IVAKG
-504 YYNDEIKRRNL
+504 
-515 DEKLFLDKSKLET
+515 EKLFLDEIKKRNLEDKGFTDKSKLEN
-528 IYSQLNINNYD
+528 IYSQLSVNNYD

-549 ISITQIIEKLQKNK
+549 ISVIQVIEKLQKNK
-563 NTSMADNESLTKMIQ
+563 VTTMQDNDFLTKMIQ
-578 EKQAKKD
+578 ERQAKQEK
-585 KRNKVST
+585 KGKKSA
-592 SGVIVEGI
+592 SGVIVQGI
-600 SAMMVNLAGCCMPVY
+600 SSMMVSLAGCCMPVY
-615 GDEIVGYISK
+615 GDDIVGYISK
-625 GQGVKVHRKDCPN
+625 GQGIKVHRSDCPN
-638 IVNEKNRLIKVMWN
+638 VTNEQHRLIEVKWDG
-652 PQQQETQ
+652 QQETQ
-659 YDSWLRLDAQDYN
+659 YESWIRVDAQDYN

-680 MLAQYK
+680 LLAQYK
-686 VSLYGIKSESLPD
+686 VSLSGIKSESLPD

-711 KDLEQLQ
+711 KDRAQLEV
-718 TLMANLKKIEAVN
+718 LMANLKKLNAVN
-731 EVTRITK
+731 DVRRITK

>member
-1 MSKQKEV
+1 MSKQVTV
-8 TKEIFFDEVAKY
+8 TKELFFAEVSKY
-20 ISDPQSIAMINKA
+20 ITDPNSIAMINRA
-33 YDFAQKAHE
+33 YDFARIKHE

-53 IHVLNVA
+53 VHVLNVA

-83 DCGVTFE
+83 DCGVSFE
-90 EIETNF
+90 EIEQLF
-96 DHDIATLV
+96 DHEIASLV

-121 LAANHRK
+121 QAANHRK

-158 EEKQK
+158 VEKQK
-163 KISSETLQVY
+163 KIASETLQVY

-188 LEDLSFLYLDPQKY
+188 LEDLSFMYLDSEKY

-222 MIVNLDHLLSD
+222 MILNIDKMLSD
-233 KKIEYRIFG
+233 KRIEYRIFG

-255 TKNKRFDE
+255 TKNKRFEE
-263 IFDLYAIRIITKNEL
+263 IYDLYAIRIITKNEL

-314 TTVLDGNGNIFEVQI
+314 TTILDGNGNIFEVQI
-329 RTEEMDMVAEMGIA
+329 RTEEMNMVAEMGIA

-385 EFMSQIKKDI
+385 EFMSQIKKEV

-427 EVGHNAVGA
+427 EVGHYAVGA

-446 TVLKTGDVVQIKTS
+446 TPLKTGDVVQIKTS
-460 KQSNG
+460 KQSIG

-470 LKIVKTTTARNKIRA
+470 LKIVKTTTAKNKIRS
-485 FLMKKENDMRSEM
+485 FLMKKENDSRAET
-498 ITKGEK
+498 IAKGEK
-504 YYNDEIKRRNL
+504 IFLDELKKRNL
-515 DEKLFLDKSKLET
+515 EDKGYSDKSKLEN
-528 IYSQLNINNYD
+528 IYSQLSVNNYD

-549 ISITQIIEKLQKNK
+549 ITVVQVIEKLQKNK
-563 NTSMADNESLTKMIQ
+563 ITTLQDNDYLTKMIQ
-578 EKQAKKD
+578 ERQAKLDRKGR
-585 KRNKVST
+585 KSA
-592 SGVIVEGI
+592 SGVIVQDI
-600 SAMMVNLAGCCMPVY
+600 SSMMVSLAGCCMPVY
-615 GDEIVGYISK
+615 GDDIVGYISK
-625 GQGVKVHRKDCPN
+625 GQGIKVHRADCPN
-638 IVNEKNRLIKVMWN
+638 IAGESSRLIKVQWDN
-652 PQQQETQ
+652 QQEFQ
-659 YDSWLRLDAQDYN
+659 YDSWIRVDAQDYN

-680 MLAQYK
+680 LLAQYK
-686 VSLYGIKSESLPD
+686 VNLSGIKSESLPD

-711 KDLEQLQ
+711 KDREQLQ
-718 TLMANLKKIEAVN
+718 VLMSNLKKLNAVKD
-731 EVTRITK
+731 VRRITK

>member
-1 MSKQKEV
+1 MKRVEV
-8 TKEIFFDEVAKY
+8 TKDVFFKEVKKY
-20 ISDPQSIAMINKA
+20 ISDPVSLDMITRA
-33 YDFAQKAHE
+33 YNFAQEKHE
-42 GQLRKSGEPYF
+42 GQFRKSGEPYF
-53 IHVLNVA
+53 VHVLNVG

-71 TICAGLLHDTME
+71 TICAGLLHDTIE
-83 DCGVTFE
+83 DCGVPFE
-90 EIETNF
+90 EIESLF

-104 EAVTKIGSL
+104 DAVSKIGSL

-121 LAANHRK
+121 QAANHRK

-158 EEKQK
+158 VEKQK
-163 KISSETLQVY
+163 KISQETLQVY

-188 LEDLSFLYLDPQKY
+188 LEDLSFMYLENEKY
-202 HEIAHLLENKKSE
+202 HEIANLLEAKKSE
-215 RQAIVNQ
+215 REAIVEQ
-222 MIVNLDHLLSD
+222 MIINIDHMLAD

-242 RSKHIYSIYRKMV
+242 RCKHIYSIYHKME
-255 TKNKRFDE
+255 TKNKTFDE
-263 IFDLYAIRIITKNEL
+263 IYDLYAIRIITKTEL

-286 IHNAY
+286 IHNSY

-300 YIAMPKMNM
+300 YIAMPKSNM

-314 TTVLDGNGNIFEVQI
+314 TSVLDGNGNIFEVQI
-329 RTEEMDMVAEMGIA
+329 RTEEMNMIAEMGVA

-352 YNSAAE
+352 YNNATE
-358 QKEIENKLGWFHDM
+358 QKEIENKLGWYHDM

-385 EFMSQIKKDI
+385 EFMSQIKKEI

-427 EVGHNAVGA
+427 EVGNNAVGA
-436 IVNGALVPLD
+436 IVNGVLVPLN

-485 FLMKKENDMRSEM
+485 FLLKRENDNKSEQ
-498 ITKGEK
+498 IEKGEK
-504 YYNDEIKRRNL
+504 IYQEEIKKRGL
-515 DEKLFLDKSKLET
+515 DEKYYFDKSRLEN
-528 IYSQLNINNYD
+528 IYSQLSLNSYD
-539 ELMYAIANKS
+539 ELMYALANKS
-549 ISITQIIEKLQKNK
+549 VTIIQIIEKLQKNK
-563 NTSMADNESLTKMIQ
+563 ITSMADNDSLTKMFQ
-578 EKQAKKD
+578 QRNAKKA
-585 KRNKVST
+585 NKKTYTNCQVE
-592 SGVIVEGI
+592 VEGLSNI
-600 SAMMVNLAGCCMPVY
+600 MVNIAGCCMPIY
-615 GDEIVGYISK
+615 GDDIVGYITK
-625 GQGVKVHRKDCPN
+625 GQGVKVHRRDCPN
-638 IVNEKNRLIKVMWN
+638 IANETSRLINVKWLESKV
-652 PQQQETQ
+652 ESQ
-659 YDSWLRLDAQDYN
+659 YECWLRVDATDYP

-686 VSLYGIKSESLPD
+686 VSLSAIKSESLPD
-699 KVNTYV
+699 KVNAFV

-718 TLMANLKKIEAVN
+718 ILITNLKKINAVN
-731 EVTRITK
+731 DVKRIIK

>member
-1 MSKQKEV
+1 MKRVEV
-8 TKEIFFDEVAKY
+8 TKDVFFKEVKKY
-20 ISDPQSIAMINKA
+20 ISDPVSLDMITRA
-33 YDFAQKAHE
+33 YNFAQEKHE
-42 GQLRKSGEPYF
+42 GQFRKSGEPYF
-53 IHVLNVA
+53 VHVLNVG

-71 TICAGLLHDTME
+71 TICAGLLHDTIE
-83 DCGVTFE
+83 DCGVPFE
-90 EIETNF
+90 EIESLF

-104 EAVTKIGSL
+104 DAVSKIGSL

-121 LAANHRK
+121 QAANHRK

-158 EEKQK
+158 VEKQK
-163 KISSETLQVY
+163 KISQETLQVY

-188 LEDLSFLYLDPQKY
+188 LEDLSFMYLENEKY
-202 HEIAHLLENKKSE
+202 HEIANHLEAKKSE
-215 RQAIVNQ
+215 REAIVEQ
-222 MIVNLDHLLSD
+222 MIINIDHMLAD

-242 RSKHIYSIYRKMV
+242 RSKHIYSIYHKME
-255 TKNKRFDE
+255 TKNKTFDE
-263 IFDLYAIRIITKNEL
+263 IYDLYAIRIITKTEL

-286 IHNAY
+286 IHNSY

-300 YIAMPKMNM
+300 YIAMPKSNM

-314 TTVLDGNGNIFEVQI
+314 TSVLDGNGNIFEVQI
-329 RTEEMDMVAEMGIA
+329 RTEEMNMIAEMGVA

-352 YNSAAE
+352 YNNATE
-358 QKEIENKLGWFHDM
+358 QKEIENKLGWYHDM

-385 EFMSQIKKDI
+385 EFMSQIKKEI

-427 EVGHNAVGA
+427 EVGNNAVGA
-436 IVNGALVPLD
+436 IVNGVLVPLN

-485 FLMKKENDMRSEM
+485 FLLKRENDNKSEQ
-498 ITKGEK
+498 IEKGEK
-504 YYNDEIKRRNL
+504 IYQEEIKKRGL
-515 DEKLFLDKSKLET
+515 DEKYYFDKSRLENM
-528 IYSQLNINNYD
+528 YSQLSLNSYD
-539 ELMYAIANKS
+539 ELMYALANKS
-549 ISITQIIEKLQKNK
+549 VTIVQIIEKLQKNK
-563 NTSMADNESLTKMIQ
+563 ITSMADNDSLTKMFQ
-578 EKQAKKD
+578 QRTAKKA
-585 KRNKVST
+585 NKKTYTNCQVE
-592 SGVIVEGI
+592 VEGLSNI
-600 SAMMVNLAGCCMPVY
+600 MVNIAGCCMPIY
-615 GDEIVGYISK
+615 GDDIVGYITK
-625 GQGVKVHRKDCPN
+625 GQGVKVHRSDCPN
-638 IVNEKNRLIKVMWN
+638 IANETSRLINVKWLESKV
-652 PQQQETQ
+652 ESQ
-659 YDSWLRLDAQDYN
+659 YECWLRVDATDYP

-686 VSLYGIKSESLPD
+686 VSLSAIKSESLPD
-699 KVNTYV
+699 KVNAFV
-705 EIKVKV
+705 EIKVKF

-718 TLMANLKKIEAVN
+718 ILITNLKKINAVN
-731 EVTRITK
+731 DVKRIIK

>member
-1 MSKQKEV
+1 MSKQVTV
-8 TKEIFFDEVAKY
+8 TKEIFFAEVSKY
-20 ISDPQSIAMINKA
+20 ITDPNSIAMINRA
-33 YDFAQKAHE
+33 YDFARIKHE

-53 IHVLNVA
+53 VHVLNVA

-83 DCGVTFE
+83 DCGVSFE
-90 EIETNF
+90 EIEQLF
-96 DHDIATLV
+96 DHEIASLV

-121 LAANHRK
+121 QAANHRK

-158 EEKQK
+158 VEKQK
-163 KISSETLQVY
+163 KIASETLQVY

-188 LEDLSFLYLDPQKY
+188 LEDLSFMYLDSEKY

-222 MIVNLDHLLSD
+222 MILNIDKMLSD
-233 KKIEYRIFG
+233 KRIEYRIFG

-255 TKNKRFDE
+255 TKNKRFEE
-263 IFDLYAIRIITKNEL
+263 IYDLYAIRIITKNEL

-314 TTVLDGNGNIFEVQI
+314 TTILDGNGNIFEVQI
-329 RTEEMDMVAEMGIA
+329 RTEEMNMVAEMGIA

-385 EFMSQIKKDI
+385 EFMSQIKKEV

-427 EVGHNAVGA
+427 EVGHYAVGA

-446 TVLKTGDVVQIKTS
+446 TPLKTGDVVQIKTS
-460 KQSNG
+460 KQSTG

-470 LKIVKTTTARNKIRA
+470 LKIVKTTTAKNKIRS
-485 FLMKKENDMRSEM
+485 FLMKKENDSRAET
-498 ITKGEK
+498 IAKGEK
-504 YYNDEIKRRNL
+504 IFLDELKKRNL
-515 DEKLFLDKSKLET
+515 EDKGYSDKSKLEN
-528 IYSQLNINNYD
+528 IYSQLSVNNYD

-549 ISITQIIEKLQKNK
+549 ITVVQVIEKLQKNK
-563 NTSMADNESLTKMIQ
+563 VTTLQDNDYLTKMIQ
-578 EKQAKKD
+578 DRQAKLDRKGR
-585 KRNKVST
+585 KSA
-592 SGVIVEGI
+592 SGVIVQDI
-600 SAMMVNLAGCCMPVY
+600 SSMMVSLAGCCMPVY
-615 GDEIVGYISK
+615 GDDIVGYISK
-625 GQGVKVHRKDCPN
+625 GQGIKVHRVDCPN
-638 IVNEKNRLIKVMWN
+638 IAGESSRLIKVQWDN
-652 PQQQETQ
+652 QQEFQ
-659 YDSWLRLDAQDYN
+659 YDSWIRVDAQDYN

-680 MLAQYK
+680 LLAQYK
-686 VSLYGIKSESLPD
+686 VNLSGIKSESLPD

-711 KDLEQLQ
+711 KDREQLQ
-718 TLMANLKKIEAVN
+718 VLMSNLKKLNAVKD
-731 EVTRITK
+731 VRRITK

>member
-1 MSKQKEV
+1 MKRVEV
-8 TKEIFFDEVAKY
+8 TKDVFFKEVKKY
-20 ISDPQSIAMINKA
+20 ISDPVSLDMITRA
-33 YDFAQKAHE
+33 YNFAQEKHE
-42 GQLRKSGEPYF
+42 GQFRKSGEPYF
-53 IHVLNVA
+53 VHVLNVG

-71 TICAGLLHDTME
+71 TICAGLLHDTIE
-83 DCGVTFE
+83 DCGVPFE
-90 EIETNF
+90 EIESLF

-104 EAVTKIGSL
+104 DAVSKIGSL

-121 LAANHRK
+121 QAANHRK

-158 EEKQK
+158 VEKQK
-163 KISSETLQVY
+163 KISQETLQVY

-188 LEDLSFLYLDPQKY
+188 LEDLSFMYLENEKY
-202 HEIAHLLENKKSE
+202 HEIANLLEAKKSE
-215 RQAIVNQ
+215 REAIVEQ
-222 MIVNLDHLLSD
+222 MIINIDHMLAD

-242 RSKHIYSIYRKMV
+242 RSKHIYSIYHKME
-255 TKNKRFDE
+255 TKNKTFDE
-263 IFDLYAIRIITKNEL
+263 IYDLYAIRIITKTEL

-286 IHNAY
+286 IHNSY

-300 YIAMPKMNM
+300 YIAMPKSNM

-314 TTVLDGNGNIFEVQI
+314 TSVLDGNGNIFEVQI
-329 RTEEMDMVAEMGIA
+329 RTEEMNMIAEMGVA
-343 AHWAYKEGK
+343 AHWAYKEVK
-352 YNSAAE
+352 YNNATE
-358 QKEIENKLGWFHDM
+358 QKEIENKLGWYHDM

-385 EFMSQIKKDI
+385 EFMSQIKKEI

-427 EVGHNAVGA
+427 EVGNNAVGA
-436 IVNGALVPLD
+436 IVNGVLVPLN

-485 FLMKKENDMRSEM
+485 FLLKRENDNKSEQ
-498 ITKGEK
+498 IEKGEK
-504 YYNDEIKRRNL
+504 IYQEEIKKRGL
-515 DEKLFLDKSKLET
+515 DEKYYFDKSRLEN
-528 IYSQLNINNYD
+528 IYSQLSLNSYD
-539 ELMYAIANKS
+539 ELMYALANKS
-549 ISITQIIEKLQKNK
+549 VTIVQIIEKLQKNK
-563 NTSMADNESLTKMIQ
+563 ITSMADNDSLTKMFQ
-578 EKQAKKD
+578 QRTAKKA
-585 KRNKVST
+585 NKKTYTNCQVE
-592 SGVIVEGI
+592 VEGLSNI
-600 SAMMVNLAGCCMPVY
+600 MVNIAGCCMPIY
-615 GDEIVGYISK
+615 GDDIVGYITK
-625 GQGVKVHRKDCPN
+625 GQGVKVHRSDCPN
-638 IVNEKNRLIKVMWN
+638 IANETSRLINVKWLESKV
-652 PQQQETQ
+652 ESQ
-659 YDSWLRLDAQDYN
+659 YECWLRVDATDYP

-686 VSLYGIKSESLPD
+686 VSLSAIKSESLPD
-699 KVNTYV
+699 KVNAFV

-718 TLMANLKKIEAVN
+718 ILITNLKKINAVN
-731 EVTRITK
+731 DVKRIIK

>member
-1 MSKQKEV
+1 MKRVEV
-8 TKEIFFDEVAKY
+8 TKDVFFNEVKKY
-20 ISDPQSIAMINKA
+20 ISDPVSLDMITRA
-33 YDFAQKAHE
+33 YNFAQEKHE
-42 GQLRKSGEPYF
+42 GQFRKSGEPYF
-53 IHVLNVA
+53 VHVLNVG

-71 TICAGLLHDTME
+71 TICAGLLHDTIE
-83 DCGVTFE
+83 DCGVPFE
-90 EIETNF
+90 EIESLF

-104 EAVTKIGSL
+104 DAVSKIGSL

-121 LAANHRK
+121 QAANHRK

-158 EEKQK
+158 VEKQK
-163 KISSETLQVY
+163 KISQETLQVY

-188 LEDLSFLYLDPQKY
+188 LEDLSFMYLENEKY
-202 HEIAHLLENKKSE
+202 HEIANLLEAKKSE
-215 RQAIVNQ
+215 REAIVEQ
-222 MIVNLDHLLSD
+222 MIINIDHMLAD

-242 RSKHIYSIYRKMV
+242 RSKHIYSIYHKME
-255 TKNKRFDE
+255 TKNKTFDE
-263 IFDLYAIRIITKNEL
+263 IYDLYAIRIITKTEL

-286 IHNAY
+286 IHNSY

-300 YIAMPKMNM
+300 YIAMPKSNM

-314 TTVLDGNGNIFEVQI
+314 TSVLDGNGNIFEVQI
-329 RTEEMDMVAEMGIA
+329 RTEEMNMIAEMGVA

-352 YNSAAE
+352 YNNATE
-358 QKEIENKLGWFHDM
+358 QKEIENKLGWYHDM

-385 EFMSQIKKDI
+385 EFMSQIKKEI

-427 EVGHNAVGA
+427 EVGNNAVGA
-436 IVNGALVPLD
+436 IVNGVLVPLN

-485 FLMKKENDMRSEM
+485 FLLKRENDNKSEQ
-498 ITKGEK
+498 IEKGEK
-504 YYNDEIKRRNL
+504 IYQEEIKKRGL
-515 DEKLFLDKSKLET
+515 DEKYYFDKSRLEN
-528 IYSQLNINNYD
+528 IYSQLSLNSYD
-539 ELMYAIANKS
+539 ELMYALANKS
-549 ISITQIIEKLQKNK
+549 ITIVQIIEKLQKNK
-563 NTSMADNESLTKMIQ
+563 ITSMADNDSLTKMFQ
-578 EKQAKKD
+578 QRTAKKA
-585 KRNKVST
+585 NKKTYTNCQVE
-592 SGVIVEGI
+592 VEGLSNI
-600 SAMMVNLAGCCMPVY
+600 MVNIAGCCMPIY
-615 GDEIVGYISK
+615 GDDIVGYITK
-625 GQGVKVHRKDCPN
+625 GQGVKVHRRDCPN
-638 IVNEKNRLIKVMWN
+638 IANETSRLINVKWLESKV
-652 PQQQETQ
+652 ESQ
-659 YDSWLRLDAQDYN
+659 YECWLRVDATDYP

-686 VSLYGIKSESLPD
+686 VSLSAIKSESLPD
-699 KVNTYV
+699 KVNAFV

-718 TLMANLKKIEAVN
+718 ILITNLKKINAVN
-731 EVTRITK
+731 DVKRIIK

>member
-1 MSKQKEV
+1 MKRVEV
-8 TKEIFFDEVAKY
+8 TKDVFFKEVKKY
-20 ISDPQSIAMINKA
+20 ISDPVSLDMITRA
-33 YDFAQKAHE
+33 YNFAQEKHE
-42 GQLRKSGEPYF
+42 GQFRKSGEPYF
-53 IHVLNVA
+53 VHVLNVG

-71 TICAGLLHDTME
+71 TICADLLHDTIE
-83 DCGVTFE
+83 DCGVPFE
-90 EIETNF
+90 EIESLF

-104 EAVTKIGSL
+104 DAVSKIGSL

-121 LAANHRK
+121 QAANHRK

-158 EEKQK
+158 VEKQK
-163 KISSETLQVY
+163 KISQETLQVY

-188 LEDLSFLYLDPQKY
+188 LEDLSFMYLENEKY
-202 HEIAHLLENKKSE
+202 HEIANLLEAKKSE
-215 RQAIVNQ
+215 REAIVEQ
-222 MIVNLDHLLSD
+222 MIINIDHMLAD

-242 RSKHIYSIYRKMV
+242 RSKHIYSIYHKME
-255 TKNKRFDE
+255 TKNKTFDE
-263 IFDLYAIRIITKNEL
+263 IYDLYAIRIITKTEL

-286 IHNAY
+286 IHNSY

-300 YIAMPKMNM
+300 YIAMPKSNM

-314 TTVLDGNGNIFEVQI
+314 TSVLDGNGNIFEVQI
-329 RTEEMDMVAEMGIA
+329 RTEEMNMIAEMGVA

-352 YNSAAE
+352 YNNATE
-358 QKEIENKLGWFHDM
+358 QKEIENKLGWYHDM

-385 EFMSQIKKDI
+385 EFMSQIKKEI

-427 EVGHNAVGA
+427 EVGNNAVGA
-436 IVNGALVPLD
+436 IVNGVLVPLN

-485 FLMKKENDMRSEM
+485 FLLKRENDNKSEQ
-498 ITKGEK
+498 IEKGEK
-504 YYNDEIKRRNL
+504 IYQEEIKKRGL
-515 DEKLFLDKSKLET
+515 DEKYYFDKSRLEN
-528 IYSQLNINNYD
+528 IYSQLSLNSYD
-539 ELMYAIANKS
+539 ELMYALANKS
-549 ISITQIIEKLQKNK
+549 VTIVQIIEKLQKNK
-563 NTSMADNESLTKMIQ
+563 ITSMADNDSLTKMFQ
-578 EKQAKKD
+578 QRTAKKA
-585 KRNKVST
+585 NKKTYTNCQVE
-592 SGVIVEGI
+592 VEGLSNI
-600 SAMMVNLAGCCMPVY
+600 MVNIAGCCMPIY
-615 GDEIVGYISK
+615 GDDIVGYITK
-625 GQGVKVHRKDCPN
+625 GQGVKVHRSDCPN
-638 IVNEKNRLIKVMWN
+638 IANETSRLINVKWLESKV
-652 PQQQETQ
+652 ESQ
-659 YDSWLRLDAQDYN
+659 YECWLRVDATDYP

-686 VSLYGIKSESLPD
+686 VSLSAIKSESLPD
-699 KVNTYV
+699 KVNAFV

-718 TLMANLKKIEAVN
+718 ILITNLKKINAVN
-731 EVTRITK
+731 DVKRIIK

>member
-1 MSKQKEV
+1 MKRVEV
-8 TKEIFFDEVAKY
+8 TKDVFFKEVKKY
-20 ISDPQSIAMINKA
+20 ISDPVSLDMITRA
-33 YDFAQKAHE
+33 YNFAQEKHE
-42 GQLRKSGEPYF
+42 GQFRKSGEPYF
-53 IHVLNVA
+53 VHVLNVG

-71 TICAGLLHDTME
+71 TICAGLLHDTIE
-83 DCGVTFE
+83 DCGVPFE
-90 EIETNF
+90 EIESLF

-104 EAVTKIGSL
+104 DAVSKIGSL

-121 LAANHRK
+121 QAANHRK

-158 EEKQK
+158 VEKQK
-163 KISSETLQVY
+163 KISQETLQVY

-188 LEDLSFLYLDPQKY
+188 LEDLSFMYLENEKY
-202 HEIAHLLENKKSE
+202 HEIANLLEAKKSE
-215 RQAIVNQ
+215 REAIVEQ
-222 MIVNLDHLLSD
+222 MIINIDHMLAD

-242 RSKHIYSIYRKMV
+242 RSKHIYSIYHKME
-255 TKNKRFDE
+255 TKNKTFDE
-263 IFDLYAIRIITKNEL
+263 IYDLYAIRIITKTEL

-286 IHNAY
+286 IHNSY

-300 YIAMPKMNM
+300 YIAMPKSNM

-314 TTVLDGNGNIFEVQI
+314 TSVLDGNGNIFEVQI
-329 RTEEMDMVAEMGIA
+329 RTEEMNMIAEMGVA

-352 YNSAAE
+352 YNNATE
-358 QKEIENKLGWFHDM
+358 QKEIENKLGWYHDM

-385 EFMSQIKKDI
+385 EFMSQIKKEI

-427 EVGHNAVGA
+427 EVGNNAVGA
-436 IVNGALVPLD
+436 IVNGVLVPLN

-485 FLMKKENDMRSEM
+485 FLLKRENDNKSEQ
-498 ITKGEK
+498 IEKGEK
-504 YYNDEIKRRNL
+504 IYQEEIKKRGL
-515 DEKLFLDKSKLET
+515 DEKYYFDKSRLEN
-528 IYSQLNINNYD
+528 IYSQLSLNSYD
-539 ELMYAIANKS
+539 ELMYALANKS
-549 ISITQIIEKLQKNK
+549 VTIVQIIEKLQKNK
-563 NTSMADNESLTKMIQ
+563 ITSMADNDSLTKMFQ
-578 EKQAKKD
+578 QRTAKKA
-585 KRNKVST
+585 NKKTYTNCQVE
-592 SGVIVEGI
+592 VEGLSNI
-600 SAMMVNLAGCCMPVY
+600 MVNIAGCCMPIY
-615 GDEIVGYISK
+615 GDDIVGYITK
-625 GQGVKVHRKDCPN
+625 GQGVKVHRSVCPN
-638 IVNEKNRLIKVMWN
+638 IANETSRLINVKWLESKV
-652 PQQQETQ
+652 ESQ
-659 YDSWLRLDAQDYN
+659 YECWLRVDATDYP

-686 VSLYGIKSESLPD
+686 VSLSAIKSESLPD
-699 KVNTYV
+699 KVNAFV

-718 TLMANLKKIEAVN
+718 ILITNLKKINAVN
-731 EVTRITK
+731 DVKRIIK

>member
-1 MSKQKEV
+1 MSKQVTV
-8 TKEIFFDEVAKY
+8 TKEIFFAEVSKY
-20 ISDPQSIAMINKA
+20 ITDPNSIAMINRA
-33 YDFAQKAHE
+33 YDFARIKHE

-53 IHVLNVA
+53 VHVLNVA

-83 DCGVTFE
+83 DCGVSFE
-90 EIETNF
+90 EIEQLF
-96 DHDIATLV
+96 DHEIASLV

-121 LAANHRK
+121 QAANHRK

-158 EEKQK
+158 VEKQK
-163 KISSETLQVY
+163 KIASETLQVY

-188 LEDLSFLYLDPQKY
+188 LEDLSFMYLDSEKY

-222 MIVNLDHLLSD
+222 MILNIDKMLSD
-233 KKIEYRIFG
+233 KRIEYRIFG

-255 TKNKRFDE
+255 TKNKRFEE
-263 IFDLYAIRIITKNEL
+263 IYDLYAIRIITKNEL

-314 TTVLDGNGNIFEVQI
+314 TTILDGNGNIFEVQI
-329 RTEEMDMVAEMGIA
+329 RTEEMNMVAEMGIA

-385 EFMSQIKKDI
+385 EFMSQIKKEV

-427 EVGHNAVGA
+427 EVGHYAVGA

-446 TVLKTGDVVQIKTS
+446 TPLKTGDVVQIKTS

-470 LKIVKTTTARNKIRA
+470 LKIVKTTTAKNKIRS
-485 FLMKKENDMRSEM
+485 FLMKKENDSRAET
-498 ITKGEK
+498 IAKGEK
-504 YYNDEIKRRNL
+504 IFLDELKKRNL
-515 DEKLFLDKSKLET
+515 EDKGYSDKSKLEN
-528 IYSQLNINNYD
+528 IYSQLSVNNYD

-549 ISITQIIEKLQKNK
+549 ITVVQVIEKLQKNK
-563 NTSMADNESLTKMIQ
+563 VTTLQDNDYLTKMIQ
-578 EKQAKKD
+578 DRQAKLDRKGR
-585 KRNKVST
+585 KSA
-592 SGVIVEGI
+592 SGVIVQDI
-600 SAMMVNLAGCCMPVY
+600 SSMMVSLAGCCMPVY
-615 GDEIVGYISK
+615 GDDIVGYISK
-625 GQGVKVHRKDCPN
+625 GQGIKVHRVDCPN
-638 IVNEKNRLIKVMWN
+638 IAGESSRLIKVQWDN
-652 PQQQETQ
+652 QQEFQ
-659 YDSWLRLDAQDYN
+659 YDSWIRVDAQDYN

-680 MLAQYK
+680 LLAQYK
-686 VSLYGIKSESLPD
+686 VNLSGIKSESLPD

-711 KDLEQLQ
+711 KDREQLQ
-718 TLMANLKKIEAVN
+718 VLMSNLKKLNAVKD
-731 EVTRITK
+731 VRRITK

>member
-8 TKEIFFDEVAKY
+8 TKEVFFNEVSKY
-20 ISDPQSIAMINKA
+20 ITDPNSIAMINKA
-33 YDFAQKAHE
+33 YEFAQKAHQ

-53 IHVLNVA
+53 VHVLNVG

-90 EIETNF
+90 EIENSF
-96 DHDIATLV
+96 DHDIASLV

-163 KISSETLQVY
+163 KIASETLQVY

-188 LEDLSFLYLDPQKY
+188 LEDLSFLYLDPEKY

-233 KKIEYRIFG
+233 KKFEYRIFG
-242 RSKHIYSIYRKMV
+242 RSKHIYSIYRKMI
-255 TKNKRFDE
+255 TKNKRFEE
-263 IFDLYAIRIITKNEL
+263 IYDLYAIRIITKNEL

-314 TTVLDGNGNIFEVQI
+314 TTILDGNGNIFEIQI

-352 YNSAAE
+352 YNSVAE

-385 EFMSQIKKDI
+385 EFMSQINKEI

-485 FLMKKENDMRSEM
+485 FLMKKENDTKAEL
-498 ITKGEK
+498 IAKGEK
-504 YYNDEIKRRNL
+504 LYNEEIKKRNL
-515 DEKLFLDKSKLET
+515 DEKIYLDKSKLEN

-539 ELMYAIANKS
+539 EMMYAIANKS
-549 ISITQIIEKLQKNK
+549 ISIAQVVEKLQKNK
-563 NTSMADNESLTKMIQ
+563 ASTMTDNESLTKIIQ
-578 EKQAKKD
+578 EKQAKNEK
-585 KRNKVST
+585 KSKIT
-592 SGVIVEGI
+592 KSGVIVEGV
-600 SAMMVNLAGCCMPVY
+600 SSMMVNLAGCCMPIY
-615 GDEIVGYISK
+615 GDDIVGYISK
-625 GQGVKVHRKDCPN
+625 GQGVKVHRADCPN
-638 IVNEKNRLIKVMWN
+638 ISNEKNRLIKVIWN
-652 PQQQETQ
+652 QQQQETE
-659 YDSWLRLDAQDYN
+659 YDCWLRLDATDYN

-686 VSLYGIKSESLPD
+686 VSLCGIKSESLPD

-711 KDLEQLQ
+711 KNLEQLQ
-718 TLMANLKKIEAVN
+718 ILMANLKKIDAVN
-731 EVTRITK
+731 DVTRIIK

>member
-1 MSKQKEV
+1 MKRVEV
-8 TKEIFFDEVAKY
+8 TKDVFFNEVKKY
-20 ISDPQSIAMINKA
+20 ISDPISLDMITRA
-33 YDFAQKAHE
+33 YNFAQEKHE
-42 GQLRKSGEPYF
+42 GQFRKSGEPYF
-53 IHVLNVA
+53 VHVLNVG

-71 TICAGLLHDTME
+71 TICAGLLHDTIE
-83 DCGVTFE
+83 DCNVPFE
-90 EIETNF
+90 EIESLF

-104 EAVTKIGSL
+104 DAVSKIGSL

-121 LAANHRK
+121 QAANHRK

-158 EEKQK
+158 VEKQK
-163 KISSETLQVY
+163 KISQETLQVY

-188 LEDLSFLYLDPQKY
+188 LEDLSFMYLENEKY
-202 HEIAHLLENKKSE
+202 HEIANLLEAKKSE
-215 RQAIVNQ
+215 REAIVEQ
-222 MIVNLDHLLSD
+222 MIINIDHMLAD

-242 RSKHIYSIYRKMV
+242 RSKHIYSIYHKME
-255 TKNKRFDE
+255 TKNKTFDE
-263 IFDLYAIRIITKNEL
+263 IYDLYAIRIITKTEL

-286 IHNAY
+286 IHNSY

-300 YIAMPKMNM
+300 YIAMPKSNM

-314 TTVLDGNGNIFEVQI
+314 TSVLDGNGNIFEVQI
-329 RTEEMDMVAEMGIA
+329 RTEEMNMIAEMGVA

-352 YNSAAE
+352 YNNATE
-358 QKEIENKLGWFHDM
+358 QKEIENKLGWYHDM

-385 EFMSQIKKDI
+385 EFMSQIKKEI

-427 EVGHNAVGA
+427 EVGNNAVGA
-436 IVNGALVPLD
+436 IVNGVLVPLN

-485 FLMKKENDMRSEM
+485 FLLKRENDNKSEQ
-498 ITKGEK
+498 IEKGEK
-504 YYNDEIKRRNL
+504 IYQEEIKKRGL
-515 DEKLFLDKSKLET
+515 DEKYYFDKSRLEN
-528 IYSQLNINNYD
+528 IYSQLSLNSYD
-539 ELMYAIANKS
+539 ELMYALANKS
-549 ISITQIIEKLQKNK
+549 VTIVQIIEKLQKNK
-563 NTSMADNESLTKMIQ
+563 ITSMADNDSLTKMFQ
-578 EKQAKKD
+578 QRTAKKA
-585 KRNKVST
+585 NKKTYTNCQVE
-592 SGVIVEGI
+592 VEGLSNI
-600 SAMMVNLAGCCMPVY
+600 MVNIAGCCMPIY
-615 GDEIVGYISK
+615 GDDIVGYITK
-625 GQGVKVHRKDCPN
+625 GQGVKVHRRDCPN
-638 IVNEKNRLIKVMWN
+638 IANETSRLINVKWLESKV
-652 PQQQETQ
+652 ESQ
-659 YDSWLRLDAQDYN
+659 YECWLRVDATDYP

-686 VSLYGIKSESLPD
+686 VSLSAIKSESLPD
-699 KVNTYV
+699 KVNAFV

-718 TLMANLKKIEAVN
+718 ILITNLKKINAVN
-731 EVTRITK
+731 DVKRIIK

>member
-1 MSKQKEV
+1 MKRVEV
-8 TKEIFFDEVAKY
+8 TKDVFFKEVKKY
-20 ISDPQSIAMINKA
+20 ISDPVSLDMITRA
-33 YDFAQKAHE
+33 YNFAQEKHE
-42 GQLRKSGEPYF
+42 GQFRKSGEPYF
-53 IHVLNVA
+53 VHVLNVG

-71 TICAGLLHDTME
+71 TICAGLLHDTIE
-83 DCGVTFE
+83 DCGVPFE
-90 EIETNF
+90 EIESLF

-104 EAVTKIGSL
+104 DAVSKIGSL

-121 LAANHRK
+121 QAANHRK

-158 EEKQK
+158 VEKQK
-163 KISSETLQVY
+163 KISQETLQVY

-188 LEDLSFLYLDPQKY
+188 LEDLSFMYLENENY
-202 HEIAHLLENKKSE
+202 HEIANLLEAKKSE
-215 RQAIVNQ
+215 REAIVEQ
-222 MIVNLDHLLSD
+222 MIINIDHMLAD

-242 RSKHIYSIYRKMV
+242 RSKHIYSIYHKME
-255 TKNKRFDE
+255 TKNKTFDE
-263 IFDLYAIRIITKNEL
+263 IYDLYAIRIITKTEL

-286 IHNAY
+286 IHNSY

-300 YIAMPKMNM
+300 YIAMPKSNM

-314 TTVLDGNGNIFEVQI
+314 TSVLDGNGNIFEVQI
-329 RTEEMDMVAEMGIA
+329 RTEEMNMIAEMGVA

-352 YNSAAE
+352 YNNATE
-358 QKEIENKLGWFHDM
+358 QKEIENKLGWYHDM

-385 EFMSQIKKDI
+385 EFMSQIKKEI

-427 EVGHNAVGA
+427 EVGNNAVGA
-436 IVNGALVPLD
+436 IVNGVLVPLN

-485 FLMKKENDMRSEM
+485 FLLKRENDNKSEQ
-498 ITKGEK
+498 IEKGEK
-504 YYNDEIKRRNL
+504 IYQEEIKKRGL
-515 DEKLFLDKSKLET
+515 DEKYYFDKSRLEN
-528 IYSQLNINNYD
+528 IYSQLSLNSYD
-539 ELMYAIANKS
+539 ELMYALANKS
-549 ISITQIIEKLQKNK
+549 VTIVQIIEKLQKNK
-563 NTSMADNESLTKMIQ
+563 ITSMEDNDSLTKIFQ
-578 EKQAKKD
+578 QRNAKKA
-585 KRNKVST
+585 NKKTYTNCQVE
-592 SGVIVEGI
+592 VEGLSNI
-600 SAMMVNLAGCCMPVY
+600 MVNIAGCCMPIY
-615 GDEIVGYISK
+615 GDDIVGYITK
-625 GQGVKVHRKDCPN
+625 GQGVKVHRRDCPN
-638 IVNEKNRLIKVMWN
+638 IANETSRLINVKWLESKV
-652 PQQQETQ
+652 ESQ
-659 YDSWLRLDAQDYN
+659 YECWLRVDATDYP

-686 VSLYGIKSESLPD
+686 VSLSAIKSESLPD
-699 KVNTYV
+699 KVNAFV

-718 TLMANLKKIEAVN
+718 ILITNLKKINAVN
-731 EVTRITK
+731 DVKRIIK

>member
-1 MSKQKEV
+1 MSRQVTV
-8 TKEIFFDEVAKY
+8 TKELFFEEVSKY
-20 ISDPQSIAMINKA
+20 ITDPNSIAMINRA
-33 YDFAQKAHE
+33 YDFAKIKHE

-53 IHVLNVA
+53 VHVLNVG

-83 DCGVTFE
+83 DCGVSFE
-90 EIETNF
+90 EIEQLF
-96 DHDIATLV
+96 DHEIATLV

-121 LAANHRK
+121 QAANHRK

-188 LEDLSFLYLDPQKY
+188 LEDLSFMYIDPEKY

-222 MIVNLDHLLSD
+222 MILNIDKMLSD

-242 RSKHIYSIYRKMV
+242 RSKHIYSIYRKMT
-255 TKNKRFDE
+255 TKNKRFEE
-263 IFDLYAIRIITKNEL
+263 IYDLYAIRIITKSEL

-314 TTVLDGNGNIFEVQI
+314 TTILDGNGNIFEVQI
-329 RTEEMDMVAEMGIA
+329 RTEEMDMVAEMGVA

-385 EFMSQIKKDI
+385 EFMSQIQREV

-427 EVGHNAVGA
+427 EVGHYAVGA

-446 TVLKTGDVVQIKTS
+446 TPLKTGDVVQIKTS
-460 KQSNG
+460 KQSTG

-470 LKIVKTTTARNKIRA
+470 LKIVKTTTAKNKIRA
-485 FLMKKENDMRSEM
+485 FLTKKENDSRTE
-498 ITKGEK
+498 IVAKGEK
-504 YYNDEIKRRNL
+504 LYLDEIKKRNL
-515 DEKLFLDKSKLET
+515 EDKGFTDKSKLEN
-528 IYSQLNINNYD
+528 IYSQLSVNNYD

-549 ISITQIIEKLQKNK
+549 ISVIQVIEKLQKNK
-563 NTSMADNESLTKMIQ
+563 FTTMQDNDFLTKMIQ
-578 EKQAKKD
+578 DRQAKQEK
-585 KRNKVST
+585 KGKKSA
-592 SGVIVEGI
+592 SGVIVQGI
-600 SAMMVNLAGCCMPVY
+600 SSMMVSLAGCCMPVY
-615 GDEIVGYISK
+615 GDDIVGYISK
-625 GQGVKVHRKDCPN
+625 GQGIKVHRTDCPN
-638 IVNEKNRLIKVMWN
+638 VTNEQHRLIEVKWDE
-652 PQQQETQ
+652 QQETQ
-659 YDSWLRLDAQDYN
+659 YESWIRVDAQDYN

-680 MLAQYK
+680 LLAQYK
-686 VSLYGIKSESLPD
+686 VSLSGIKSESLPD

-711 KDLEQLQ
+711 KDRDQLEV
-718 TLMANLKKIEAVN
+718 LMANLKKLNAVN
-731 EVTRITK
+731 DVRRITK

>member
-1 MSKQKEV
+1 MSKQVTV
-8 TKEIFFDEVAKY
+8 TKEIFFAEVSKY
-20 ISDPQSIAMINKA
+20 ITDPNSIAMINRA
-33 YDFAQKAHE
+33 YDFARIKHE

-53 IHVLNVA
+53 VHVLNVA

-83 DCGVTFE
+83 DCGVSFE
-90 EIETNF
+90 EIEQLF
-96 DHDIATLV
+96 DYEIASLV

-121 LAANHRK
+121 QAANHRK

-158 EEKQK
+158 VEKQK
-163 KISSETLQVY
+163 KIASETLQVY

-188 LEDLSFLYLDPQKY
+188 LEDLSFMYLDSEKY

-222 MIVNLDHLLSD
+222 MILNIDKMLSD
-233 KKIEYRIFG
+233 KRIEYRIFG

-255 TKNKRFDE
+255 TKNKRFEE
-263 IFDLYAIRIITKNEL
+263 IYDLYAIRIITKNEL

-314 TTVLDGNGNIFEVQI
+314 TTILDGNGNIFEVQI
-329 RTEEMDMVAEMGIA
+329 RTEEMNMVAEMGIA

-385 EFMSQIKKDI
+385 EFMSQIKKEV

-427 EVGHNAVGA
+427 EVGHYAVGA

-446 TVLKTGDVVQIKTS
+446 TPLKTGDVVQIKTS
-460 KQSNG
+460 KQSTG

-470 LKIVKTTTARNKIRA
+470 LKIVKTTTAKNKIRS
-485 FLMKKENDMRSEM
+485 FLMKKENDSRAET
-498 ITKGEK
+498 IAKGEK
-504 YYNDEIKRRNL
+504 IFLDELKKRNL
-515 DEKLFLDKSKLET
+515 EDKGYSDKSKLEN
-528 IYSQLNINNYD
+528 IYSQLSVNNYD

-549 ISITQIIEKLQKNK
+549 ITVVQVIEKLQKNK
-563 NTSMADNESLTKMIQ
+563 VTTLQDNDYLTKMIQ
-578 EKQAKKD
+578 DRQAKLDRKGR
-585 KRNKVST
+585 KSA
-592 SGVIVEGI
+592 SGVIVQDI
-600 SAMMVNLAGCCMPVY
+600 SSMMVSLAGCCMPVY
-615 GDEIVGYISK
+615 GDDIVGYISK
-625 GQGVKVHRKDCPN
+625 GQGIKVHRVDCPN
-638 IVNEKNRLIKVMWN
+638 IAGESSRLIKVQWDN
-652 PQQQETQ
+652 QQEFQ
-659 YDSWLRLDAQDYN
+659 YDSWIRVDAQDYN

-680 MLAQYK
+680 LLAQYK
-686 VSLYGIKSESLPD
+686 VNLSGIKSESLPD

-711 KDLEQLQ
+711 KDREQLQ
-718 TLMANLKKIEAVN
+718 VLMSNLKKLNAVKD
-731 EVTRITK
+731 VRRITK